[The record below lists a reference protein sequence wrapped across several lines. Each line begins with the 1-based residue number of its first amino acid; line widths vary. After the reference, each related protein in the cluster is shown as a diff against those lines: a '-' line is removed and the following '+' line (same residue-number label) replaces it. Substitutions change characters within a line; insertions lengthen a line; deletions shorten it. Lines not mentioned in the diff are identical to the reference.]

1 VSLWQALALD
11 WPVIRL
17 TLSLCLW
24 TTVILLLLGLPLA
37 AWLAWSESK
46 VKPLVEALIALPLV
60 LPPTVLGFYL
70 LILLGP
76 QGAVGAS
83 LERFGLPHLAFS
95 FPGLVIGSVLYSLP
109 FAVQP
114 LHEGLRSI
122 GRAPLDMAATLGA
135 GPIDRFF
142 SVLLPLL
149 RGSLLT
155 AATLVFAHTLG
166 EFGVILMLG
175 GNIPGQTQVLSIAI
189 YDAAEALDYAR
200 AHRLSLLMLGSAFV
214 LLALLFALRRRGA
227 AGAG

>member
-1 VSLWQALALD
+1 MSLWQALALD

-95 FPGLVIGSVLYSLP
+95 FPSLVIGSVLYSLP

-114 LHEGLRSI
+114 LHEGLRAI

-135 GPIDRFF
+135 GPVDRFF

>member
-1 VSLWQALALD
+1 MSLLESLALD

-37 AWLAWSESK
+37 AWLAWSDSRA
-46 VKPLVEALIALPLV
+46 KPLVEALVALPLV

-76 QGAVGAS
+76 QGAVGGS
-83 LERFGLPHLAFS
+83 LERMGLPHLAFS

-114 LHEGLRSI
+114 LHEGLRAI

-135 GPIDRFF
+135 GPVDRFF

-166 EFGVILMLG
+166 EFGVILMVG
-175 GNIPGQTQVLSIAI
+175 GNIPSQTQVLSIAI

-200 AHRLSLLMLGSAFV
+200 AHRLSLLMLGSAFAV
-214 LLALLFALRRRGA
+214 LAVLFALRRRGMRE
-227 AGAG
+227 AG

>member
-1 VSLWQALALD
+1 MSLWESLALD

-17 TLSLCLW
+17 TLALCLW

-37 AWLAWSESK
+37 AWLAWSDSRA
-46 VKPLVEALIALPLV
+46 KPLVEALVALPLV

-76 QGAVGAS
+76 QGAVGGS
-83 LERFGLPHLAFS
+83 LERMGLPHLAFS

-114 LHEGLRSI
+114 LHEGLRAI

-135 GPIDRFF
+135 GPVDRFF

-166 EFGVILMLG
+166 EFGVILMVG

-200 AHRLSLLMLGSAFV
+200 AHRLSLLMLGSAFAV
-214 LLALLFALRRRGA
+214 LAVLFALRRRGLRE
-227 AGAG
+227 AG